1 MPRGGF
7 DTACRYDAGM
17 HELTAASLPYWT
29 LFTRL
34 GEAQILL
41 PAALG
46 VAAWL
51 GARARA
57 QRLALAWLLSLGV
70 AAAVTTVT
78 KVAFIGWG
86 LGLPALNFTGVSGH
100 AMFAAAV
107 YPLLF
112 GGLAGPLVISLGS
125 TQPERW
131 QHAGVLL
138 GCALA
143 LAVGVSRVEVSAHSW
158 SEVMA
163 GLALGGLASAAALL
177 AARLP
182 HVGLPVW
189 LPVCI
194 AIWLVLMPH
203 AAPRSQTHDI
213 VTRLSLKLSGHQQPY
228 TRSAMLLDWQ
238 RRKSQLGATAY

>member
-1 MPRGGF
+1 
-7 DTACRYDAGM
+7 M
-17 HELTAASLPYWT
+17 HELTAATLPYWT
-29 LFTRL
+29 LFSRL

-57 QRLALAWLLSLGV
+57 QRLALAWLLGLGA

-86 LGLPALNFTGVSGH
+86 LGLPALDFTGVSGH

-112 GGLAGPLVISLGS
+112 GGLAGPLVTSLGS
-125 TQPERW
+125 AHPERW
-131 QHAGVLL
+131 QRAGVLL

-143 LAVGVSRVEVSAHSW
+143 LGVGVSRVEVSAHSW
-158 SEVMA
+158 SEVIA
-163 GLALGGLASAAALL
+163 GLTLGGLASAAALTT
-177 AARLP
+177 ARMPHIGIPLWLP
-182 HVGLPVW
+182 ACVVVW
-189 LPVCI
+189 LL
-194 AIWLVLMPH
+194 WMPH

-238 RRKSQLGATAY
+238 RRKLQLGTTPH